1 MRPDLALRIDI
12 RCYFRLVA
20 APVIVFAREFIQ
32 TLQFSLLFTIATLW
46 TAPGSAP
53 LGWDTETRDGLHRI
67 RRARGKPTS
76 VGTFPSA
83 GGGAGYLHFGQNELE
98 FTNEISKAAVA
109 RPPLPGALR
118 ALRPRR
124 HRRWFPSRRR

>member
-1 MRPDLALRIDI
+1 MLFVKLKLSWCARAGNRAGFVLQRRGKTRTREQAKVFPPMRPDLALRIDI

-53 LGWDTETRDGLHRI
+53 LG
-67 RRARGKPTS
+67 
-76 VGTFPSA
+76 
-83 GGGAGYLHFGQNELE
+83 
-98 FTNEISKAAVA
+98 
-109 RPPLPGALR
+109 
-118 ALRPRR
+118 
-124 HRRWFPSRRR
+124 